1 MTDNNINLTAIKP
14 QSFPRIKHMYNSPGR
29 SPDDIRSDKDWFNS
43 FSGKYIIIT
52 EKLDG
57 ENTGIT
63 NISCYARSKIPTLNP
78 WSVNIRRDIF
88 PFVKDLISDDEIV
101 FGENLYAIHSI
112 KYNHLSS
119 YFHIFAVYNT
129 KLEVWYSWSD
139 VEMFAKILDLPT
151 VPVLFKGII
160 NSEKDLMDKINYW
173 MSQPSAYG
181 VEKEGVVMRLTGE
194 IKPEDWNNSIV
205 KYVRANHVQT
215 NKRWED
221 DWERAELVVN
231 NNNF

>member
-29 SPDDIRSDKDWFNS
+29 SPDDLRSDKDWFNS

>member
-1 MTDNNINLTAIKP
+1 MTDNNINMTAIKP

-29 SPDDIRSDKDWFNS
+29 SPDDLRSDKDWFNS
-43 FSGKYIIIT
+43 FSGKYIVIK

-101 FGENLYAIHSI
+101 FGENLYAVHSI
-112 KYNHLSS
+112 KYNQLPS

-181 VEKEGVVMRLTGE
+181 VEKEGVVMRLAGE

-221 DWERAELVVN
+221 DWERAELI